1 MAEMNIPDSERE
13 TVESS
18 SAPPLF
24 VATVYE
30 DNATAA
36 CAQRLI
42 GRILR
47 MSGHEMPVQ
56 NEAWGFHVL
65 DQPDGMA
72 AAGRRAGTA
81 DVLVIAGWRHSAR
94 LLHVIDWLQHWLAP
108 RREKHG
114 ALVYISVERPE
125 PGRDGT
131 EIEDRLIHV
140 ARQIG
145 MDFFTTQIPAITDAP
160 HTPLTSSPPHE
171 YDPRSHHLPA
181 SDNPA
186 RPDRR

>member
-1 MAEMNIPDSERE
+1 
-13 TVESS
+13 
-18 SAPPLF
+18 

-47 MSGHEMPVQ
+47 MSGREMPVLE
-56 NEAWGFHVL
+56 EAWGFHVL

-81 DVLVIAGWRHSAR
+81 DVLVIAGWRHSSR
-94 LLHVIDWLQHWLAP
+94 LPHVIEWLQHWLAP

-114 ALVYISVERPE
+114 ALVYIGVEREE

-131 EIEDRLIHV
+131 EMEDRLTHV

-145 MDFFTTQIPAITDAP
+145 MDFFTTQVSAGAEAP
-160 HTPLTSSPPHE
+160 CDTATSSPPHE
-171 YDPRSHHLPA
+171 YHPTPHEFPA
-181 SDNPA
+181 PDDSA
-186 RPDRR
+186 RADRR